1 MKVLKNNRGFTLIET
16 LVSINLSFIAIS
28 LIFSFY
34 LFAQKFSESLSR
46 NYTDKYIQMSFFYN
60 LEKTLS
66 NSDEYIIKF
75 IGNKIII
82 NTSTDDSIY
91 ISKDSI
97 SLNGI
102 FEISKIERID
112 ISISTDTEQDVLS
125 WSDGVLEDPASL
137 LNENNILES
146 NSIHFILFEFERN
159 KKIYT
164 YQIFSPATSI
174 SHFTSISRER

>member
-1 MKVLKNNRGFTLIET
+1 MKILNKNNGFTLIET
-16 LVSINLSFIAIS
+16 LVAINLSFIAIS

-60 LEKTLS
+60 LENTLS
-66 NSDEYIIKF
+66 NSDEYFIKF

-82 NTSTDDSIY
+82 NTSNDDSIF
-91 ISKDSI
+91 ISQDSI

-102 FEISKIERID
+102 FEISKLEKIN

-125 WSDGVLEDPASL
+125 WSDGVLEDPNAL
-137 LNENNILES
+137 LKEDNFIKS
-146 NSIHFILFEFERN
+146 SSIHSIIFEIERN
-159 KKIYT
+159 KKSLS
-164 YQIFSPATSI
+164 YQILSSNASI
-174 SHFTSISRER
+174 SHLKNILTD